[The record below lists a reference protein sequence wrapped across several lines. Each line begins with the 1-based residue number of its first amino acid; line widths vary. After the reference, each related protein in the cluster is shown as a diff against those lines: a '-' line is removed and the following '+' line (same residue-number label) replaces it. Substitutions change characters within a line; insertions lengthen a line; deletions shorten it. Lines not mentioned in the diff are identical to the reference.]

1 MGQTSTGFF
10 RRAAKVTDWLG
21 FRLTLL
27 LTVGLVGF
35 AILQPFIW
43 EVILNRKA
51 PALSNDFAGITTI
64 IVTIMA
70 LAFAGFGV
78 VVYQLAEKHSEA
90 SLQERAR
97 ELEDNILMHGAAAN
111 SKLYINIS
119 YQAFLS
125 YDELW
130 RRQAYSA
137 KALEKDDK
145 SNWELLRFLDSAID
159 NARQALKQYL
169 GLSEQLR
176 SRQESAD
183 GLINCR
189 CNYAYFLATRL
200 RSDGRINDRERALDI
215 ARQLDQDR
223 SKRNLHVRETVAWVY
238 LRCCDPGDSLWER
251 GLQDL
256 ALALNAGGLDVETLR
271 ARYTGVFGGKDGKSV
286 PVDLE
291 KALTGKNQQGDNG
304 QQGNNKESWP
314 SQLLSFA
321 TAKLSSK
328 KADGNA
334 Q

>member
-1 MGQTSTGFF
+1 MDSTSARFF

-90 SLQERAR
+90 SLQERAK

-130 RRQAYSA
+130 RQRSYRPT
-137 KALEKDDK
+137 ALEKEDK
-145 SNWELLRFLDSAID
+145 NNWELLRFLDSAID

-169 GLSEQLR
+169 DLSEQLR
-176 SRQESAD
+176 SKQESAN

-200 RSDGRINDRERALDI
+200 RSDGRIDDRERALDI
-215 ARQLDQDR
+215 VRQLDQDR
-223 SKRNLHVRETVAWVY
+223 SKRNLHVRETVAWIY

-251 GLQDL
+251 GLQEL
-256 ALALNAGGLDVETLR
+256 ALALSVGGLDVETLQ
-271 ARYTGVFGGKDGKSV
+271 ARYRGVFGGKDGNSV

-291 KALTGKNQQGDNG
+291 KALAGKNQQGGNDR
-304 QQGNNKESWP
+304 QGSNKEGWP
-314 SQLLSFA
+314 SQLLGFVS
-321 TAKLSSK
+321 AKLNSK
-328 KADGNA
+328 KADRNA

>member
-1 MGQTSTGFF
+1 
-10 RRAAKVTDWLG
+10 
-21 FRLTLL
+21 
-27 LTVGLVGF
+27 VGLVGF

-90 SLQERAR
+90 SLQERAK

-130 RRQAYSA
+130 RQRSYRPT
-137 KALEKDDK
+137 ALEKEDK
-145 SNWELLRFLDSAID
+145 NNWELLRFLDSAID

-169 GLSEQLR
+169 DLSEQLR
-176 SRQESAD
+176 SKQESAN

-200 RSDGRINDRERALDI
+200 RSDGRIDDRERALDI
-215 ARQLDQDR
+215 VRQLDQDR
-223 SKRNLHVRETVAWVY
+223 SKRNLHVRETVAWIY

-251 GLQDL
+251 GLQEL
-256 ALALNAGGLDVETLR
+256 ALALSVGGWTSRLCRRDIEVCSAERTETRSPSTLKR
-271 ARYTGVFGGKDGKSV
+271 RW
-286 PVDLE
+286 PE
-291 KALTGKNQQGDNG
+291 KI
-304 QQGNNKESWP
+304 NKEAMTDKEAIKRAGQANFSVSCP
-314 SQLLSFA
+314 PNSTLKRPIA
-321 TAKLSSK
+321 THNKGVA
-328 KADGNA
+328 
-334 Q
+334 